1 MSKTSRDTARKAR
14 DLPRKIAAGK
24 DEAKVARS
32 ERRSAPA
39 KRAKKGK

>member
-14 DLPRKIAAGK
+14 DLPRRIAAGK
-24 DEAKVARS
+24 DEQKVAAQKKPGAR
-32 ERRSAPA
+32 

>member
-24 DEAKVARS
+24 DEKKVATRKT
-32 ERRSAPA
+32 PDKA
-39 KRAKKGK
+39 KRAVRGK